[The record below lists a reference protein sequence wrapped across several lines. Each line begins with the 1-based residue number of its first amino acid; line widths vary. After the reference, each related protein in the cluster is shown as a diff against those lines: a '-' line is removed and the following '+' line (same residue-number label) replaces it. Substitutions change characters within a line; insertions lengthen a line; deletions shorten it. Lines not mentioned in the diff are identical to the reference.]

1 MTVGTVGRALAPGA
15 TIGILGG
22 GQLGRMIALAAA
34 DFGLRTLVYEPEISG
49 PAAQVT
55 SQHMAGAYGDE
66 ARLAA
71 FAARVDVVTYEFEN
85 VPAEA
90 VAFLA
95 RLKPVRPGGRLLAVA
110 QDRLL
115 EKSFFAERGIAT
127 APFARIDGLA
137 DLGEAVARIGPRC
150 VLKTRRFGYDGKGQ
164 ARIEEGT
171 DLASAWRAIGGAPA
185 ILEGFVSFAREVSV
199 VAARGLDGGFAAF
212 DLCENEHRD
221 HILARTV
228 VPAAVA
234 AKTAVRAIEIAKLA
248 AEALELIGVFAV
260 ELFVCGRDGRETLL
274 VNEIAPR
281 VHNTGHW
288 TIEGAETSQ
297 FAQHVRAICG
307 WPLGPVG
314 RRAPRVEMQNLIG
327 QAAQDWPGLVAEPGA
342 HLHLYGKDV
351 AAPGRKMGH
360 VTRLLAGKDAAAG
373 AKARTQPAGGMA
385 PSEAG

>member
-1 MTVGTVGRALAPGA
+1 VTGAEGVRPLAPGA

-34 DFGLRTLVYEPEISG
+34 DFGLRTIVYEPEISG

-55 SQHMAGAYGDE
+55 NQHIAGAYGDE
-66 ARLAA
+66 ERLTA
-71 FAARVDVVTYEFEN
+71 FAARADVITYEFEN

-90 VAFLA
+90 VAYLT

-110 QDRLL
+110 QDRLI

-127 APFARIDGLA
+127 APFARVDSLA
-137 DLGEAVARIGPRC
+137 DLESAVSRIGRDS

-164 ARIEEGT
+164 ARIKPGS
-171 DLASAWRAIGGAPA
+171 DLASAWRTIGEAPA
-185 ILEGFVSFAREVSV
+185 ILEGFVSFGREVSV
-199 VAARGLDGGFAAF
+199 VAARALDGSFAAF

-228 VPAAVA
+228 VPAKVAETTAREAV
-234 AKTAVRAIEIAKLA
+234 EIARRT
-248 AEALELIGVFAV
+248 AEALEVVGVFAV
-260 ELFVCGRDGRETLL
+260 EMFVCEGEDSAERLL

-297 FAQHVRAICG
+297 FSQHVRAICG
-307 WPLGPVG
+307 WPLGST
-314 RRAPRVEMQNLIG
+314 RRLAATVEMENLIG
-327 QAAQDWPGLVAEPGA
+327 ADAGRWQELLAKEGA

-351 AAPGRKMGH
+351 AARGRKMGH
-360 VTRLLAGKDAAAG
+360 VTRLK
-373 AKARTQPAGGMA
+373 TY
-385 PSEAG
+385 PSPKSPSSTDRGHRP

>member
-1 MTVGTVGRALAPGA
+1 VTDAEATRPLAPGA

-34 DFGLRTLVYEPEISG
+34 DFGLRTIVYEPEISG

-55 SQHMAGAYGDE
+55 NRHIAGAYGDE
-66 ARLAA
+66 ERLAA
-71 FAARVDVVTYEFEN
+71 FAARADVITYEFEN

-90 VAFLA
+90 VAFLS

-110 QDRLL
+110 QDRLV

-127 APFARIDGLA
+127 APFARVDSLA
-137 DLGEAVARIGPRC
+137 DLEEAVSKIGPRS

-164 ARIEEGT
+164 ARIEAGSDVE
-171 DLASAWRAIGGAPA
+171 AAWRAIGETAA
-185 ILEGFVSFAREVSV
+185 ILEGFVSFGREVSV
-199 VAARGLDGGFAAF
+199 IAARGLDGAFAAF

-221 HILARTV
+221 HILARTI
-228 VPAAVA
+228 VPAEVA
-234 AKTAVRAIEIAKLA
+234 GKTALEAIEIARRT
-248 AEALELIGVFAV
+248 AEALEVVGVFAV
-260 ELFVCGRDGRETLL
+260 EMFVCDDGGAEKLL

-307 WPLGPVG
+307 WPLGSAM
-314 RRAPRVEMQNLIG
+314 RLAPRVEMENLIG
-327 QAAQDWPGLVAEPGA
+327 AQAGSWPELLAEKGA
-342 HLHLYGKDV
+342 HLHLYGKDI
-351 AAPGRKMGH
+351 AAAGRKMGH
-360 VTRLLAGKDAAAG
+360 VTRLTPYPSPKSPSNKDRG
-373 AKARTQPAGGMA
+373 HR
-385 PSEAG
+385 S